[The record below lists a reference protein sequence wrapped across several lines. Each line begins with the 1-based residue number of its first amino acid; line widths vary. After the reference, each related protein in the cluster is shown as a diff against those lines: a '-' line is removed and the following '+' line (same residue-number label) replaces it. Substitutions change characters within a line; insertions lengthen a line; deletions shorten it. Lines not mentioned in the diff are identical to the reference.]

1 MNILSILS
9 TMSSQNCAFHGL
21 EFTMTAFFNEL
32 WMILTESSLWLL
44 FGFLLAGAVHVLVPR
59 EWMFKHLGGKGIVP
73 LFKASLLGIPLP
85 LCSCAVIPV
94 AAGLRKQGASKGAS
108 AAFAISTP
116 QTGEESIPL
125 TWGLFGPV
133 FALARPVIAV
143 FTGLLA
149 GILIDLTHRNEDET
163 TITSPTDSIEDP
175 DAIGL
180 SITNADDAD
189 SAVAKVES
197 KATGSC
203 CSSKSAPAPS
213 SCCSSKPEQPATSCC
228 SSKSET
234 TPGSCCSSA
243 KPKEEP
249 AGSCCSSTP
258 QKTNLGFIG
267 GTREAFRHGFG
278 IMLVDLAIWLSIG
291 LVMAAVIGAAVP
303 AGWFEEH
310 IGSGI
315 ITKLVMLLVGIPLY
329 ICATSSTPLAF
340 SLVVAGLSPGA
351 ALVLLLSGPATN
363 VATMSWL
370 IKDLGVK
377 ALVIYLAVI
386 AGVAL
391 AAGIIF
397 DQFFLGFM
405 PELSEMAALHE
416 HLVPL
421 LSVKGIAAALFILL
435 MAWALGMKM
444 RNYMNK
450 KGWGTTTAA
459 AGSCCSSGAGK
470 PVSSCG
476 CIP

>member
-1 MNILSILS
+1 
-9 TMSSQNCAFHGL
+9 
-21 EFTMTAFFNEL
+21 MTAFFNEL

-44 FGFLLAGAVHVLVPR
+44 FGFLLAGVVHVLVPR

-73 LFKASLLGIPLP
+73 LIKASLLGIPLP

-149 GILIDLTHRNEDET
+149 GILIDLTHRNEEEPADQ
-163 TITSPTDSIEDP
+163 SSDPIEDP
-175 DAIGL
+175 NAIGL
-180 SITNADDAD
+180 SITNADDAGA
-189 SAVAKVES
+189 AVAKVEK

-203 CSSKSAPAPS
+203 CSAAPQPAQS
-213 SCCSSKPEQPATSCC
+213 SCCSSTKTQ
-228 SSKSET
+228 
-234 TPGSCCSSA
+234 
-243 KPKEEP
+243 EEP
-249 AGSCCSSTP
+249 AEKSCCSSTP

-278 IMLVDLAIWLSIG
+278 VMLVDLAIWLSVG
-291 LVMAAVIGAAVP
+291 LIMAAVIGAAVP
-303 AGWFEEH
+303 PGWFEEH

-315 ITKLVMLLVGIPLY
+315 MTKFVMLLVGIPLY

-340 SLVVAGLSPGA
+340 SLVIAGLSPGA

-370 IKDLGVK
+370 LKDLGMK
-377 ALVIYLAVI
+377 ALIIYLAVI

-397 DQFFLGFM
+397 DQFFLGLM
-405 PELSEMAALHE
+405 PELSEMVALHE

-421 LSVKGIAAALFILL
+421 LSVKGIAAAIFIIL
-435 MAWALGMKM
+435 MIWALGTKAW
-444 RNYMNK
+444 
-450 KGWGTTTAA
+450 GWIKSKSTGKPA
-459 AGSCCSSGAGK
+459 AGGCCCS
-470 PVSSCG
+470 
-476 CIP
+476 